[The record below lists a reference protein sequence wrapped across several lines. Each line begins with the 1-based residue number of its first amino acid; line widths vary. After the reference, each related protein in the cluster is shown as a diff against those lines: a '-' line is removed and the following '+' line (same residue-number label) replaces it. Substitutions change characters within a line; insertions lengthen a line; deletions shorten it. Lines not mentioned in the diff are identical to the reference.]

1 MRPEQIEA
9 IQTSFAKV
17 VPISQAAVSLF
28 YGRLFILAPEV
39 GPPFKNDMSEQGRKL
54 MTTLAAV
61 VNGLKNLDD
70 VVPVNG

>member
-17 VPISQAAVSLF
+17 APISQAAASLF
-28 YGRLFILAPEV
+28 CGRLFTLAPEV
-39 GPPFKNDMSEQGRKL
+39 GPLFKSDMTEQGRKL
-54 MTTLAAV
+54 MTPLAAV

-70 VVPVNG
+70 VVPADG